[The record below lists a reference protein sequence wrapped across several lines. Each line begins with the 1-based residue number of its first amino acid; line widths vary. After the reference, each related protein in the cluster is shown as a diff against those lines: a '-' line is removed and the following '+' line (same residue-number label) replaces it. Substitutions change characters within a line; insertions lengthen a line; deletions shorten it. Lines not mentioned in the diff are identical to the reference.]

1 MATPLVDRVVLAI
14 VLLAAASLAGCA
26 SDQQGVAQEG
36 YQLAGEF
43 TENGTTEDGRALA
56 KELQAYDAQLGFF
69 ETQPPQFIVRGFD
82 EEDCGE
88 IRSILDNKTYV
99 ASYGECVPIVAEEGG
114 DATGSNDTTKTDR
127 AS

>member
-1 MATPLVDRVVLAI
+1 MATASVERLALAI
-14 VLLAAASLAGCA
+14 VLLAAAPLAGCA
-26 SDQQGVAQEG
+26 SDQRGVAQEG

-43 TENGTTEDGRALA
+43 TENGTQEDGQALA
-56 KELQAYDAQLGFF
+56 EELQPYDAQLGFF
-69 ETQPPQFIVRGFD
+69 ETEPPQFLVRGFA

-114 DATGSNDTTKTDR
+114 DANGSNDTPGTE